1 MLYWKSK
8 PHSTFGRLELSPIVE
23 AIEEMIHGHL
33 SGMDFSDMIT
43 TEVRECWDMDDL
55 DRIDDMDDRL
65 ENVESWITDAEDKF
79 SPQNVI
85 NLENSVNELKIEE
98 IKNQMR
104 IRDLEDRL
112 NDYEEIREM
121 AWQSAN
127 KSFFQKLIQKLMFWR
142 YR

>member
-1 MLYWKSK
+1 MSK
-8 PHSTFGRLELSPIVE
+8 IEE
-23 AIEEMIHGHL
+23 AIEEIVQNHL

-85 NLENSVNELKIEE
+85 NLENS
-98 IKNQMR
+98 IKNLCENVN
-104 IRDLEDRL
+104 DLKLRL
-112 NDYEEIREM
+112 VELEEQ
-121 AWQSAN
+121 AS
-127 KSFFQKLIQKLMFWR
+127 KSFFQKLMFWR
-142 YR
+142 

>member
-1 MLYWKSK
+1 MSK
-8 PHSTFGRLELSPIVE
+8 IEE
-23 AIEEMIHGHL
+23 AIEEIVQNHL

-43 TEVRECWDMDDL
+43 TEVRDTWDMDDL

-65 ENVESWITDAEDKF
+65 ETVESWITDAEDKF
-79 SPQNVI
+79 SIQNVI

-127 KSFFQKLIQKLMFWR
+127 KSFFQKLMFWR
-142 YR
+142 

>member
-1 MLYWKSK
+1 MSK
-8 PHSTFGRLELSPIVE
+8 IEE
-23 AIEEMIHGHL
+23 AIEDIINGHL

-43 TEVRECWDMDDL
+43 NEVRDTWDMDDL

-65 ENVESWITDAEDKF
+65 ETVESWITDAEDKL
-79 SPQNVI
+79 SIQNVI
-85 NLENSVNELKIEE
+85 NLENSVNKL
-98 IKNQMR
+98 QMR

-127 KSFFQKLIQKLMFWR
+127 KSFFQKLMFWR
-142 YR
+142 

>member
-1 MLYWKSK
+1 MSK
-8 PHSTFGRLELSPIVE
+8 IEE
-23 AIEEMIHGHL
+23 AIEEIVQNHL
-33 SGMDFSDMIT
+33 SGLDFSDMIT
-43 TEVRECWDMDDL
+43 NEVRECWDMDEL
-55 DRIDDMDDRL
+55 DRVDETVDRVDAL
-65 ENVESWITDAEDKF
+65 EAWIHDAEDKL
-79 SPQNVI
+79 SIQNVI

-127 KSFFQKLIQKLMFWR
+127 KSFFQKLMFWR
-142 YR
+142 

>member
-1 MLYWKSK
+1 MSK
-8 PHSTFGRLELSPIVE
+8 IEE
-23 AIEEMIHGHL
+23 AIEDIINAHL

-85 NLENSVNELKIEE
+85 NLENSIKDLCENVNDLKLRLVELEE
-98 IKNQMR
+98 Q
-104 IRDLEDRL
+104 
-112 NDYEEIREM
+112 
-121 AWQSAN
+121 AS
-127 KSFFQKLIQKLMFWR
+127 KSFFQKLMFWR
-142 YR
+142 